1 MEELINFIIELAHN
15 LKYGQWVNKKRSF
28 EKQLE
33 QSLLIEGE
41 QALILK
47 KVANDQLS
55 ALIVK
60 GNGIPAFAYFE
71 ARKKG
76 WYKIYILNSDK
87 GFYCRLKDIF
97 IEDNTH
103 KGNFY
108 VNIK

>member
-1 MEELINFIIELAHN
+1 MEELINFIIELAHT
-15 LKYGQWVNKKRSF
+15 LKYGQWANKKITF

-33 QSLLIEGE
+33 KALLIEGNH
-41 QALILK
+41 AIPFK

-71 ARKKG
+71 ARKKN

-87 GFYCRLKDIF
+87 GFYCRLKDTLF
-97 IEDNTH
+97 ENNTH

-108 VNIK
+108 VNL